1 MNAKELLTPEEA
13 SKNYA
18 SIIVKNLEKLLD
30 GTGYSQNRLSQLL
43 EEHGLRLNQGTL
55 SKYINDKSG
64 IQLSVVVKIC
74 DIFDVSISD
83 LVDENYEYT
92 SQVKRLDELKM
103 NAEDSNLVISKL
115 GEKFITNPKSE
126 YFK

>member
-74 DIFDVSISD
+74 DIFDV
-83 LVDENYEYT
+83 
-92 SQVKRLDELKM
+92 
-103 NAEDSNLVISKL
+103 
-115 GEKFITNPKSE
+115 
-126 YFK
+126 